1 MRKERRWKTS
11 RGRCLPN
18 RGFSGSGG
26 FNPSGADA
34 APAVGFGQ
42 EVKGARRCSRRGKG
56 RRGGRGES
64 GQQRCSVLLK
74 RCNGGAEEGGPVRND
89 ATRRAGGEGARPVG
103 GGQRPD
109 RDTRVGS
116 AWTGQMGHCVGL
128 ATVPGF

>member
-56 RRGGRGES
+56 RRGGRG
-64 GQQRCSVLLK
+64 
-74 RCNGGAEEGGPVRND
+74 
-89 ATRRAGGEGARPVG
+89 
-103 GGQRPD
+103 
-109 RDTRVGS
+109 RVGS
-116 AWTGQMGHCVGL
+116 DGARC
-128 ATVPGF
+128 F